1 MKTQKQNYLSP
12 VTETLVVR
20 FEGGIMAVSN
30 GINYATFDG
39 GVSGTDN
46 YDDDDAF

>member
-20 FEGGIMAVSN
+20 FEGVVCTSPSTWGPEDIWNV
-30 GINYATFDG
+30 
-39 GVSGTDN
+39 
-46 YDDDDAF
+46 DDDSDGWV

>member
-20 FEGGIMAVSN
+20 FEGVVCQSNSIIPGAAGDEDGILE
-30 GINYATFDG
+30 YE
-39 GVSGTDN
+39 
-46 YDDDDAF
+46 YDF

>member
-20 FEGGIMAVSN
+20 FEGVVCQST
-30 GINYATFDG
+30 NYG
-39 GVSGTDN
+39 GSGEAGPGTDDED
-46 YDDDDAF
+46 YGGF

>member
-20 FEGGIMAVSN
+20 FEGVVCQS
-30 GINYATFDG
+30 F
-39 GVSGTDN
+39 SDN
-46 YDDDDAF
+46 STQFFSWDEEEDL

>member
-20 FEGGIMAVSN
+20 FEGVVCTSFSN
-30 GINYATFDG
+30 GNESIGDQSDWDG
-39 GVSGTDN
+39 I
-46 YDDDDAF
+46 DDWQ

>member
-20 FEGGIMAVSN
+20 FEGVVCQSPNDEAGMAGAFELYN
-30 GINYATFDG
+30 A
-39 GVSGTDN
+39 
-46 YDDDDAF
+46 YDEDF

>member
-20 FEGGIMAVSN
+20 FEGVVCTSQNESIGDQSDWDGI
-30 GINYATFDG
+30 
-39 GVSGTDN
+39 
-46 YDDDDAF
+46 DDWQ